1 MCWWPM
7 MPLEAKDPLVAEDS
21 RVLVEFL
28 GVENI
33 PYQYLFIFFLYFIWV
48 LIVFF
53 EKAKKVNMKDS

>member
-7 MPLEAKDPLVAEDS
+7 MPLEAKDPLVAKDS

-33 PYQYLFIFFLYFIWV
+33 PYQYLFIFFF
-48 LIVFF
+48 VFHLSF
-53 EKAKKVNMKDS
+53 NCIFWKG